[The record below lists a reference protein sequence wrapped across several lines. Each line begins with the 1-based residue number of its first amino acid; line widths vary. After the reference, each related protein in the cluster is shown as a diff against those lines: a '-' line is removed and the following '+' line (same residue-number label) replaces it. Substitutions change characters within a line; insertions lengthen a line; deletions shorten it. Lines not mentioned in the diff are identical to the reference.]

1 MVRFTVDNRNR
12 LIFYG
17 NPVGY
22 VKADTAVVDEM
33 FRTDELNQYLSRMN
47 LTPRWEDGIFDR
59 LVSGEVTGEELAQSR
74 KGCRIWQLKKDVDVA
89 MRFIGYEDQVRK
101 FGEPDAENYTLVFDG
116 RALELI
122 LEGGGICVVQGHVRR
137 RSCGCPEA
145 PKSKDQQHQ
154 QSLMIP

>member
-22 VKADTAVVDEM
+22 VKDDAAVVDEM

-59 LVSGEVTGEELAQSR
+59 LVS
-74 KGCRIWQLKKDVDVA
+74 D
-89 MRFIGYEDQVRK
+89 
-101 FGEPDAENYTLVFDG
+101 
-116 RALELI
+116 
-122 LEGGGICVVQGHVRR
+122 RR
-137 RSCGCPEA
+137 RTGAAAKGLPHLA
-145 PKSKDQQHQ
+145 A
-154 QSLMIP
+154 

>member
-47 LTPRWEDGIFDR
+47 LAPRWEDGIFDR
-59 LVSGEVTGEELAQSR
+59 RSLERAAASGS
-74 KGCRIWQLKKDVDVA
+74 
-89 MRFIGYEDQVRK
+89 
-101 FGEPDAENYTLVFDG
+101 
-116 RALELI
+116 
-122 LEGGGICVVQGHVRR
+122 
-137 RSCGCPEA
+137 
-145 PKSKDQQHQ
+145 SKR
-154 QSLMIP
+154 M

>member
-22 VKADTAVVDEM
+22 VKDDAAVVDEM

-59 LVSGEVTGEELAQSR
+59 LVSGEMTAKNRCSR
-74 KGCRIWQLKKDVDVA
+74 
-89 MRFIGYEDQVRK
+89 E
-101 FGEPDAENYTLVFDG
+101 
-116 RALELI
+116 RAAAS
-122 LEGGGICVVQGHVRR
+122 G
-137 RSCGCPEA
+137 S
-145 PKSKDQQHQ
+145 SKR
-154 QSLMIP
+154 M

>member
-22 VKADTAVVDEM
+22 VQDDAAVVDEM

-59 LVSGEVTGEELAQSR
+59 LISGEVTGEEPVLPR
-74 KGCRIWQLKKDVDVA
+74 KGCRIWQPKKDVDVA
-89 MRFIGYEDQVRK
+89 MHFIGYEDQERK
-101 FGEPDAENYTLVFDG
+101 FGVPDAGHYPLVFDG
-116 RALELI
+116 HPRTSALELI
-122 LEGGGICVVQGHVRR
+122 
-137 RSCGCPEA
+137 
-145 PKSKDQQHQ
+145 
-154 QSLMIP
+154 

>member
-59 LVSGEVTGEELAQSR
+59 LVSGEVTGEEPVQLQ

-89 MRFIGYEDQVRK
+89 MQSVCIISRVR
-101 FGEPDAENYTLVFDG
+101 G
-116 RALELI
+116 RI
-122 LEGGGICVVQGHVRR
+122 I
-137 RSCGCPEA
+137 
-145 PKSKDQQHQ
+145 
-154 QSLMIP
+154 

>member
-1 MVRFTVDNRNR
+1 MRFTVDNRNR

-89 MRFIGYEDQVRK
+89 MRFIGYEDT
-101 FGEPDAENYTLVFDG
+101 E
-116 RALELI
+116 
-122 LEGGGICVVQGHVRR
+122 VRR
-137 RSCGCPEA
+137 AGCRKLHARVRWRSRYQRSGADLYHLPGCSASRLSGLPNGAVGCGGA
-145 PKSKDQQHQ
+145 V
-154 QSLMIP
+154 